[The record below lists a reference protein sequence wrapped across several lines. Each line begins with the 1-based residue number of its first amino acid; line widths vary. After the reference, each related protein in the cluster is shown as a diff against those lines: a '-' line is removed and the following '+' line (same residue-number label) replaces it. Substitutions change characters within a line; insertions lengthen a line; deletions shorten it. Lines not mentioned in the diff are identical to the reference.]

1 MKTNKDAF
9 GMYLLDV
16 QLLFAGYQITQ
27 DELTEMYSATQHFNP
42 DFYHDTFSISEE
54 NWEKWKKFAI
64 KETQKVLKLNYKR
77 AESAVAYLDLGYGLT
92 MK

>member
-27 DELTEMYSATQHFNP
+27 DELTEMYSATKYFNP
-42 DFYHDTFSISEE
+42 DFYHNTFSISEE